1 MDRPLEGTLVVAVE
15 QAVAAPF
22 CTARLAHAGAR
33 VIKVERQEGDFAR
46 LYDTAAKGEASYF
59 AWLNRGKES
68 VVLDFKSDDGK
79 KLLKAMLEKADV
91 FVHNLAAGAIERAG
105 FGADVLRQ
113 LNPRLINCAITGYH
127 EDSPMADRPAY
138 DLLIQAESGL
148 VSISGSPGEPG
159 RIGVSVCDISAGL
172 TAYSGV
178 LEALLRRGKTDE
190 GATLD
195 ISLFDVAADWMA
207 VPYLHAR
214 YGKGPPKP
222 VGLRHPSIAP
232 YGAFPCSDDKSVL
245 IAVQNEREWVRLCA
259 AVFNDPEL
267 AELPEF
273 TSNNSRVEHRD
284 ALEAALGKRTSAM
297 TSAELADRLTAQRI
311 AFGLINGPEDLADH
325 PAFRSEP
332 ATTAQGASYEMPAH
346 PIRWLGEPAD
356 TEPAPPALG
365 ADTETVMREF
375 LGNTE

>member
-46 LYDTAAKGEASYF
+46 LYDTAAMGEASYF

-79 KLLKAMLEKADV
+79 HLLKSMLEKADV

-105 FGADVLRQ
+105 FGADVLKQ

-159 RIGVSVCDISAGL
+159 RIGVSICDISAGL

-232 YGAFPCSDDKSVL
+232 YGAFPCSDGKSVL

-365 ADTETVMREF
+365 ADTETVTREF

>member
-79 KLLKAMLEKADV
+79 QLLKAMLEKADV
-91 FVHNLAAGAIERAG
+91 FMHNLAAGAIERAG

-214 YGKGPPKP
+214 YGKGPPRP

-232 YGAFPCSDDKSVL
+232 YGAFPCSDGKSVL

-259 AVFNDPEL
+259 AVFDDPEL

-325 PAFRSEP
+325 PAFRSES

-346 PIRWLGEPAD
+346 PIRWLGESAD

-365 ADTETVMREF
+365 EDTEAVTREF

>member
-1 MDRPLEGTLVVAVE
+1 M
-15 QAVAAPF
+15 
-22 CTARLAHAGAR
+22 
-33 VIKVERQEGDFAR
+33 
-46 LYDTAAKGEASYF
+46 
-59 AWLNRGKES
+59 
-68 VVLDFKSDDGK
+68 
-79 KLLKAMLEKADV
+79 
-91 FVHNLAAGAIERAG
+91 
-105 FGADVLRQ
+105 LRQ

-232 YGAFPCSDDKSVL
+232 YGAFPCSDGKSVL
-245 IAVQNEREWVRLCA
+245 IAVQ
-259 AVFNDPEL
+259 
-267 AELPEF
+267 
-273 TSNNSRVEHRD
+273 
-284 ALEAALGKRTSAM
+284 KRTGVGEAVRC
-297 TSAELADRLTAQRI
+297 RLQ
-311 AFGLINGPEDLADH
+311 
-325 PAFRSEP
+325 
-332 ATTAQGASYEMPAH
+332 
-346 PIRWLGEPAD
+346 
-356 TEPAPPALG
+356 
-365 ADTETVMREF
+365 
-375 LGNTE
+375 

>member
-79 KLLKAMLEKADV
+79 QLLKAMLEKADV

-105 FGADVLRQ
+105 FGADVLKQ

-232 YGAFPCSDDKSVL
+232 YGAFPCSDGKSVL

-346 PIRWLGEPAD
+346 PIRWLGESTD

-365 ADTETVMREF
+365 ADTETVTREF

>member
-46 LYDTAAKGEASYF
+46 LYDTAAMGEASYF

-79 KLLKAMLEKADV
+79 KLLKSMLEKADV

-105 FGADVLRQ
+105 FGADVLKQ

-178 LEALLRRGKTDE
+178 LEALLRRDKTDE

-232 YGAFPCSDDKSVL
+232 YGAFPCSDGKSVL
-245 IAVQNEREWVRLCA
+245 IAVQNEREWVRLCG

-297 TSAELADRLTAQRI
+297 TSAELAERLTAQRI

-365 ADTETVMREF
+365 ADTETVTREF
-375 LGNTE
+375 LGNAE